1 MTNLTYTMNTLEE
14 IQKALKLLGLNSNA
28 IKFYLASYTKGYASV
43 GKIAGTIKIDR
54 SSAYLALEQ
63 LKTAGLI
70 DEEEIGCKKLVC
82 ARPPQAVLSRLRT
95 QTKKCRNQSLLIEDQ
110 LPELLA
116 EYSQKNNQPVLQ
128 FFSGKDGLKQITDD
142 ILDYCQGELL
152 VFSNQKEEKR
162 VFTSIDHKE
171 FIRERMKKNIRIR
184 VLTPDTPEAHALKKS
199 DGMSLRETKIINEKE
214 IPFTNEI
221 YIYCDKIA
229 MLEFVDDI
237 QGFIVKS
244 KAFAEAQ
251 AWIFEKLWK
260 MYK

>member
-1 MTNLTYTMNTLEE
+1 MNTLEE
-14 IQKALKLLGLNSNA
+14 IQKALQLLGLNSNA
-28 IKFYLASYTKGYASV
+28 IKFYLASYAKGYTSV
-43 GKIAGTIKIDR
+43 GKIAELIKIDR

-63 LKTAGLI
+63 LENVGLV
-70 DEEEIGCKKLVC
+70 DEKKVGYKKLVC
-82 ARPPQAVLSRLRT
+82 ARPPQAIISRLRT
-95 QTKKCRNQSLLIEDQ
+95 QTKKFKNQCLAIEDQ

-116 EYSQKNNQPVLQ
+116 EYSQKDNQPVLQ

-142 ILDYCQGELL
+142 ILDYCQDELL
-152 VFSNQKEEKR
+152 VFSNQQEEKR
-162 VFTSIDHKE
+162 VFTNLDHKE

-184 VLTPDTPEAHALKKS
+184 VLTPDTPEAHALKNS
-199 DGMSLRETKIINEKE
+199 DNLSLRETRIIHEKD

-221 YIYCDKIA
+221 YIYRDKIA
-229 MLEFVDDI
+229 MLEFAQDT

-260 MYK
+260 MYE